1 MLVLLLLAVF
11 LLLLAVFLLWL
22 LFSHIYLGFHTE
34 IHFPTCCWAPVV
46 HGPSVNVPAA
56 RMNHPPLGMLLVSDL
71 DCSDDFVF
79 VLNVVFVDQKQK
91 QNRAYSYLLV
101 AYLLMLLFF
110 LTDVVFTLFTAI
122 AVYQPDGGR
131 GSSARGQIVLCA

>member
-34 IHFPTCCWAPVV
+34 IYFPTCCWAPVV

-56 RMNHPPLGMLLVSDL
+56 RMNHPPMGMLLVTDL
-71 DCSDDFVF
+71 YCSDDFVFVF
-79 VLNVVFVDQKQK
+79 VLNVVFVDQ
-91 QNRAYSYLLV
+91 N
-101 AYLLMLLFF
+101 
-110 LTDVVFTLFTAI
+110 
-122 AVYQPDGGR
+122 
-131 GSSARGQIVLCA
+131 